1 MSFPSE
7 VRCVGAFCILT
18 TAKPQP
24 HVWMYKSGQRL
35 QVMAL
40 PEKAVGSHMCHVEG
54 NPCRAFARQ
63 AMRNLQGFSQRDKVA
78 NK

>member
-1 MSFPSE
+1 MAADSCASPLPATRGGFSVNFPSE

-40 PEKAVGSHMCHVEG
+40 PEKAVS
-54 NPCRAFARQ
+54 CRRKSMQDFC
-63 AMRNLQGFSQRDKVA
+63 
-78 NK
+78 